1 MVRAPEG
8 SATKEVMTN
17 LSRSG
22 TTRRTVLPLAVL
34 VALLLSSL
42 AAALVAGTAI
52 AFRGPQSSA
61 TLTLQAPAQSVV
73 GQNVGVVAVLGG
85 RQGQSA
91 GHPIT
96 LFVDNVQ
103 LATKFSDWQGRAT
116 FTIPGSRLNA
126 VKVYRL
132 TAVADGG
139 RGRRSSAVASLNVI
153 AGPTIGPPSQGS
165 GSGTSAQR
173 TSLSLA
179 IPTGSPLGNDVAVT
193 ASLKDAAG
201 HPMPGQHLA
210 LTLDGVQLKSD
221 DSDPT
226 GHVAFSIPGKKL
238 NQAGGYAVQAT
249 FSGSHGYS
257 ASAANATLTIVA
269 AAIQIRTVPAVAGL
283 GFSLGGVTATTG
295 PDGVAALPVPE
306 SGIYKLTSDLNP
318 DATGA
323 PTVRAGFVRWADE
336 VYTASR
342 TIVVDGPATYVMGL
356 RVAYSASVRY
366 LDMSGRPVDP
376 AVVDE
381 AHFRADDGTDVALN
395 TQTGTTKVWWTANTT
410 AAVQSNGVTAAP
422 IKYRAVSVKIHGL
435 EALAPDQQEWTPS
448 DGDWTIRL
456 QIYDLSV
463 RVQDVVFG
471 GPASGQVRLSWPDRT
486 SVAEPVGADGRVTF
500 SGLPAGN
507 YLVSVAGVT
516 TRVSLPGS
524 HVATLRV
531 LSSTDVAL
539 EIAAG
544 LAIGLLMLLTFV
556 RWRSLRRR
564 RV

>member
-1 MVRAPEG
+1 
-8 SATKEVMTN
+8 MTN
-17 LSRSG
+17 LSRNG
-22 TTRRTVLPLAVL
+22 TLRWTARPVTAAL
-34 VALLLSSL
+34 VALLLSSM
-42 AAALVAGTAI
+42 AAALVAGTAT

-103 LATKFSDWQGRAT
+103 LTTKFADSQGRAA
-116 FTIPGSRLNA
+116 FTIPGSMLNS
-126 VKVYRL
+126 VRVYRL

-139 RGRRSSAVASLNVI
+139 RGRRSSAAASLSVI
-153 AGPTIGPPSQGS
+153 AAPPPGQGS

-193 ASLKDAAG
+193 ASLKDASGRPIA
-201 HPMPGQHLA
+201 GQHLA
-210 LTLDGVQLKSD
+210 LMLDGVQLKSD

-238 NQAGGYAVQAT
+238 NQAGGYAVEAT

-257 ASAANATLTIVA
+257 ASAANATLTVVA
-269 AAIQIRTVPAVAGL
+269 AAIQIRTVPAVPGL
-283 GFSLGGVTATTG
+283 GFSLGGATAITG
-295 PDGVAALPVPE
+295 PDGVAALPVPV
-306 SGIYKLTSDLNP
+306 SGTYKLTSDLNP

-323 PTVRAGFVRWADE
+323 PAVRAGFVRWADD

-366 LDMSGRPVDP
+366 LDMAGRAVDP

-381 AHFRADDGTDVALN
+381 AHFSADDGTEVALN

-410 AAVQSNGVTAAP
+410 APVQSNGVTAAP

-435 EALAPDQQEWTPS
+435 EALAPDQQEWTPAN
-448 DGDWTIRL
+448 GDWTIRL

-463 RVQDVVFG
+463 RAQDSVFG

-486 SVAEPVGADGRVTF
+486 SVTKTVGADGRVTF

-507 YLVSVAGVT
+507 YLVGLAGVT

-524 HVATLRV
+524 QVATLRV

-544 LAIGLLMLLTFV
+544 LAVGLLMLFTFV

>member
-1 MVRAPEG
+1 
-8 SATKEVMTN
+8 MTN
-17 LSRSG
+17 LSRNG
-22 TTRRTVLPLAVL
+22 TLRWTARPVTAAL
-34 VALLLSSL
+34 VALLLSSM
-42 AAALVAGTAI
+42 AAALVAGTAT

-103 LATKFSDWQGRAT
+103 LTTKFADSQGRAA
-116 FTIPGSRLNA
+116 FTIPGSMLNS
-126 VKVYRL
+126 VRVYRL

-139 RGRRSSAVASLNVI
+139 RGRRSSAVASLSVI
-153 AGPTIGPPSQGS
+153 AAPPPGQGS

-193 ASLKDAAG
+193 ASLKDASGRPIA
-201 HPMPGQHLA
+201 GQHLA
-210 LTLDGVQLKSD
+210 LMLDGVQLKSD

-238 NQAGGYAVQAT
+238 NQAGGYAVEAT

-257 ASAANATLTIVA
+257 ASAANATLTVVA
-269 AAIQIRTVPAVAGL
+269 AAIQIRTVPAVPGL
-283 GFSLGGVTATTG
+283 GFSLGGATAITG
-295 PDGVAALPVPE
+295 PDGVAALPVPV
-306 SGIYKLTSDLNP
+306 SGTYKLTSDLNP

-323 PTVRAGFVRWADE
+323 PAVRAGFVRWADD

-366 LDMSGRPVDP
+366 LDMAGRAVDP

-381 AHFRADDGTDVALN
+381 AHFSADDGTEVALN

-410 AAVQSNGVTAAP
+410 APVQSNGVTAAP

-435 EALAPDQQEWTPS
+435 EALAPDQQEWTPAN
-448 DGDWTIRL
+448 GDWTIRL

-463 RVQDVVFG
+463 RAQDAVFG

-486 SVAEPVGADGRVTF
+486 SVTKTVGADGRVTF

-507 YLVSVAGVT
+507 YLVGLAGVT

-524 HVATLRV
+524 QVATLRV

-544 LAIGLLMLLTFV
+544 LAVGLLMLFTFV

>member
-1 MVRAPEG
+1 
-8 SATKEVMTN
+8 MTN
-17 LSRSG
+17 LSRNG
-22 TTRRTVLPLAVL
+22 TLRWTARPVTAAL
-34 VALLLSSL
+34 VALLLSSM
-42 AAALVAGTAI
+42 AAALVAGTAT

-103 LATKFSDWQGRAT
+103 LTTKFADSQGRAA
-116 FTIPGSRLNA
+116 FTIPGSMLNS
-126 VKVYRL
+126 VRVYRL

-139 RGRRSSAVASLNVI
+139 RGRRSSAVASLSVI
-153 AGPTIGPPSQGS
+153 AAPPPGQGS

-179 IPTGSPLGNDVAVT
+179 IPTGSPLGNDVSVT
-193 ASLKDAAG
+193 ASLKDASGRPIA
-201 HPMPGQHLA
+201 GQHLA
-210 LTLDGVQLKSD
+210 LMLDGVQLKSD

-238 NQAGGYAVQAT
+238 NQAGGYAVEAT

-257 ASAANATLTIVA
+257 ASAANATLTVVA
-269 AAIQIRTVPAVAGL
+269 AAIQIRTVPAVPGL
-283 GFSLGGVTATTG
+283 GFSLGGATAITG
-295 PDGVAALPVPE
+295 PDGVAALPVPV
-306 SGIYKLTSDLNP
+306 SGTYKLTSDLNP

-323 PTVRAGFVRWADE
+323 PAVRAGFVRWADD

-366 LDMSGRPVDP
+366 LDMAGRALDP

-381 AHFRADDGTDVALN
+381 AHFSADDGTDVALN

-410 AAVQSNGVTAAP
+410 APVQSNGVTAAP

-435 EALAPDQQEWTPS
+435 EALAPDQQEWTPAN
-448 DGDWTIRL
+448 GDWTIRL

-463 RVQDVVFG
+463 RAQDSVFG

-486 SVAEPVGADGRVTF
+486 SVTKTVGADGRVTF

-507 YLVSVAGVT
+507 YLVGLAGVT

-524 HVATLRV
+524 QVATLRV

-544 LAIGLLMLLTFV
+544 LAVGLLMLFTFV

>member
-1 MVRAPEG
+1 
-8 SATKEVMTN
+8 MTN
-17 LSRSG
+17 LSRNG
-22 TTRRTVLPLAVL
+22 ILRWTARPVAAAL
-34 VALLLSSL
+34 VALLLSSM
-42 AAALVAGTAI
+42 AVALVAGTAT

-103 LATKFSDWQGRAT
+103 LTTKFADSQGRAA
-116 FTIPGSRLNA
+116 FTIPGSMLNS
-126 VKVYRL
+126 VRVYRL

-139 RGRRSSAVASLNVI
+139 RGRRSSAVASLSVI
-153 AGPTIGPPSQGS
+153 AAPPPGQGS

-193 ASLKDAAG
+193 ASLKDASGRPIA
-201 HPMPGQHLA
+201 GQHLA
-210 LTLDGVQLKSD
+210 LMLDGVQLKSD

-238 NQAGGYAVQAT
+238 NQAGGYAVEAT

-257 ASAANATLTIVA
+257 ASAANATLTVVA
-269 AAIQIRTVPAVAGL
+269 AAIQIRTVPAVPGL
-283 GFSLGGVTATTG
+283 GFSLGGATAITG
-295 PDGVAALPVPE
+295 PDGVAALPVPV
-306 SGIYKLTSDLNP
+306 SGTYKLTSDLNP

-323 PTVRAGFVRWADE
+323 PAVRAGFVRWADD

-366 LDMSGRPVDP
+366 LDMAGRAVDP

-381 AHFRADDGTDVALN
+381 AHFSADDGTEVALN

-410 AAVQSNGVTAAP
+410 APVQSNGVTAAP

-435 EALAPDQQEWTPS
+435 EALAPDQQEWTPAN
-448 DGDWTIRL
+448 GDWTIRL

-463 RVQDVVFG
+463 RAQDSVFG

-486 SVAEPVGADGRVTF
+486 SVTKTVGADGRVTF

-507 YLVSVAGVT
+507 YLVGLAGVT

-524 HVATLRV
+524 QVATLRV

-544 LAIGLLMLLTFV
+544 LAVGLLMLFTFV

>member
-1 MVRAPEG
+1 
-8 SATKEVMTN
+8 MTN
-17 LSRSG
+17 LSRNG
-22 TTRRTVLPLAVL
+22 TLRWTARPVTAAL
-34 VALLLSSL
+34 VALLLSSM
-42 AAALVAGTAI
+42 AAALVAGTAT

-103 LATKFSDWQGRAT
+103 LTTKFADSQGRAA
-116 FTIPGSRLNA
+116 FTIPGSMLNS
-126 VKVYRL
+126 VRVYRL

-139 RGRRSSAVASLNVI
+139 RGRRSSAVASLSVI
-153 AGPTIGPPSQGS
+153 AAPPPGQGS

-193 ASLKDAAG
+193 ASLKDASGRPIA
-201 HPMPGQHLA
+201 GQHLA
-210 LTLDGVQLKSD
+210 LMLDGVQLKSD

-238 NQAGGYAVQAT
+238 NQAGGYAVEAT

-257 ASAANATLTIVA
+257 ASAANATLTVVA
-269 AAIQIRTVPAVAGL
+269 AAIQIRTVPAVPGL
-283 GFSLGGVTATTG
+283 GFSLGGATAITG
-295 PDGVAALPVPE
+295 PDGVAALPVPV
-306 SGIYKLTSDLNP
+306 SGTYKLTSDLNP

-323 PTVRAGFVRWADE
+323 PAVRAGFVRWADD

-366 LDMSGRPVDP
+366 LDMAGRALDP

-381 AHFRADDGTDVALN
+381 AHFSADDGTEVALN

-410 AAVQSNGVTAAP
+410 APVQSNGVTAAP

-435 EALAPDQQEWTPS
+435 EALAPDQQEWTPAN
-448 DGDWTIRL
+448 GDWTIRL

-463 RVQDVVFG
+463 RAQDAVFG

-486 SVAEPVGADGRVTF
+486 SVTKTVGADGRVTF

-507 YLVSVAGVT
+507 YLVGLAGVT

-524 HVATLRV
+524 QVATLRV

-544 LAIGLLMLLTFV
+544 LAVGLLMLFTFV

>member
-1 MVRAPEG
+1 
-8 SATKEVMTN
+8 MTN
-17 LSRSG
+17 LSRNG
-22 TTRRTVLPLAVL
+22 TLRWTARPVTAAL
-34 VALLLSSL
+34 VALLLSSM
-42 AAALVAGTAI
+42 AAALVAGTAT

-103 LATKFSDWQGRAT
+103 LTTKFADSQGRAA
-116 FTIPGSRLNA
+116 FTIPGSMLNS
-126 VKVYRL
+126 VRVYRL

-139 RGRRSSAVASLNVI
+139 RGRRSSAVASLSVI
-153 AGPTIGPPSQGS
+153 AAPPPGQGS

-193 ASLKDAAG
+193 ASLKDASGRPIA
-201 HPMPGQHLA
+201 GQHLA
-210 LTLDGVQLKSD
+210 LMLDGVQLKSD

-238 NQAGGYAVQAT
+238 NQAGGYAVEAT

-257 ASAANATLTIVA
+257 ASAANATLTVVA
-269 AAIQIRTVPAVAGL
+269 AAIQIRTVPAVPGL
-283 GFSLGGVTATTG
+283 GFSLGGATAITG
-295 PDGVAALPVPE
+295 PDGVAALPVPV
-306 SGIYKLTSDLNP
+306 SGTYKLTSDLNP

-323 PTVRAGFVRWADE
+323 PAVRAGFVRWADD

-366 LDMSGRPVDP
+366 LDMAGRAVDP
-376 AVVDE
+376 AAVDE
-381 AHFRADDGTDVALN
+381 AHFSADDGTEVALN

-410 AAVQSNGVTAAP
+410 APVQSNGVTAAP

-435 EALAPDQQEWTPS
+435 EALAPDQQEWTPAN
-448 DGDWTIRL
+448 GDWTIRL

-463 RVQDVVFG
+463 RAQDSVFG

-486 SVAEPVGADGRVTF
+486 SVTKTVGADGRVTF

-507 YLVSVAGVT
+507 YLVGLAGVT

-524 HVATLRV
+524 QVATLRV

-544 LAIGLLMLLTFV
+544 LAVGLLMLFTFV

>member
-1 MVRAPEG
+1 
-8 SATKEVMTN
+8 MTN
-17 LSRSG
+17 LSRNG
-22 TTRRTVLPLAVL
+22 TLRWTARPVTAAL
-34 VALLLSSL
+34 VALLLSSM
-42 AAALVAGTAI
+42 AAALVAGTAT

-103 LATKFSDWQGRAT
+103 LTTKFADSQGRAA
-116 FTIPGSRLNA
+116 FTIPGSMLNS
-126 VKVYRL
+126 VRVYRL

-139 RGRRSSAVASLNVI
+139 RGRRSSAVASLSVI
-153 AGPTIGPPSQGS
+153 AAPPPGQGS

-193 ASLKDAAG
+193 ASLKDASGRPIA
-201 HPMPGQHLA
+201 GQHLA
-210 LTLDGVQLKSD
+210 LMLDGVQLKSD

-238 NQAGGYAVQAT
+238 NQAGGYAVEAT

-257 ASAANATLTIVA
+257 ASAANATLTVVA
-269 AAIQIRTVPAVAGL
+269 AAIQIRTVPAVPGL
-283 GFSLGGVTATTG
+283 GFSLGGATAITG
-295 PDGVAALPVPE
+295 PDGVAALPVPV
-306 SGIYKLTSDLNP
+306 SGTYKLTSDLNP

-323 PTVRAGFVRWADE
+323 PAVRAGFVRWADD

-366 LDMSGRPVDP
+366 LDMAGRAVDP

-381 AHFRADDGTDVALN
+381 AHFSADDGTEVALN

-410 AAVQSNGVTAAP
+410 APVQSNGVTAAP

-435 EALAPDQQEWTPS
+435 EALAPDQQEWTPAN
-448 DGDWTIRL
+448 GDWTIRL

-463 RVQDVVFG
+463 RAQDSVFG

-486 SVAEPVGADGRVTF
+486 SVTKTVGADGRVTF

-507 YLVSVAGVT
+507 YLVGLAGVT

-524 HVATLRV
+524 QVATLRV

-544 LAIGLLMLLTFV
+544 LAVGLLMLFTFV